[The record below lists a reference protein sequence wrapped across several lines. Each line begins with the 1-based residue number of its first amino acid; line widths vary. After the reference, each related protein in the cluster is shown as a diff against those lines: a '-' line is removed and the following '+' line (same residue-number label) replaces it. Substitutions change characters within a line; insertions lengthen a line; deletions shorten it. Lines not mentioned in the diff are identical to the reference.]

1 MDVPGKQP
9 WGGYHELVLD
19 FGRCVGGG
27 LLFLLDKGRRKR
39 KKGGPRSQA
48 TASPQPTLED
58 RVEAALGSGKIEA
71 MTAILEETADPIF
84 LQDGCDF

>member
-1 MDVPGKQP
+1 MN
-9 WGGYHELVLD
+9 W
-19 FGRCVGGG
+19 FWISVGALGG